1 MSINVTTST
10 VDVLKTELETF
21 ENNREKLLENEGQYA
36 LIYGTKV
43 IGMYKDESDA
53 VTEGYKQFGNV
64 PFLVKLV
71 AQVES
76 PLNFVNNNLGI

>member
-1 MSINVTTST
+1 MTTST

-21 ENNREKLLENEGQYA
+21 ESNREKLLKNEGQYA
-36 LIYGTKV
+36 LIYGTQV
-43 IGMYKDESDA
+43 VGIYKDESDA
-53 VTEGYKQFGNV
+53 VMEGYKQFGNV

-71 AQVES
+71 TQVDT